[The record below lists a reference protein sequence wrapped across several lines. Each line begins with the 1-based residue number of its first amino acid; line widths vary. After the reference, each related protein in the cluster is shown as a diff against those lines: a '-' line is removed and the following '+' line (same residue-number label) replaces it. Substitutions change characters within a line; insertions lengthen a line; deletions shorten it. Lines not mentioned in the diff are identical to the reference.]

1 MTQHFVVKINALE
14 GMSILSRTMTGSRD
28 TYSNPAQDRGLFAGG
43 LANFLCSWHRYY
55 DGELPELREDIFK
68 LSKHNSSY
76 YSLFLAVA
84 SIVCGRRK
92 LFLTSHGHIGLGPE
106 TMSKGEIVCVL
117 GGATM
122 PHFLKKVGG
131 YFLLVEDCFVD
142 NLMDGEAVIAM
153 QKSEAHLGP
162 ILTGNFL
169 KGKPPTQMSDTGKRP
184 RGLER
189 YSERSSQGIE
199 PADTSLE
206 GQSSKSSLQRYD
218 PPLAATLEGP
228 DQLSQIRI
236 R

>member
-14 GMSILSRTMTGSRD
+14 SMGILSRTMTGGRD
-28 TYSNPAQDRGLFAGG
+28 TYSNPAQGRGLFAGG
-43 LANFLCSWHRYY
+43 FGKLPVQLAPLY

-76 YSLFLAVA
+76 YSPFLAVA

-92 LFLTSHGHIGLGPE
+92 LFLASHGHIGLGPE

-122 PHFLKKVGG
+122 PHFLREVGG

-153 QKSEAHLGP
+153 QKSEAHLTM
-162 ILTGNFL
+162 LQTRVL
-169 KGKPPTQMSDTGKRP
+169 GKCANDSQPPH
-184 RGLER
+184 
-189 YSERSSQGIE
+189 
-199 PADTSLE
+199 
-206 GQSSKSSLQRYD
+206 
-218 PPLAATLEGP
+218 
-228 DQLSQIRI
+228 QLSLHLFGCIISPEREFI
-236 R
+236 SE

>member
-1 MTQHFVVKINALE
+1 VQ
-14 GMSILSRTMTGSRD
+14 
-28 TYSNPAQDRGLFAGG
+28 
-43 LANFLCSWHRYY
+43 LAPLY

-76 YSLFLAVA
+76 YSPFLAVA

-153 QKSEAHLGP
+153 RKSEAHLGP
-162 ILTGNFL
+162 ILTGNLL
-169 KGKPPTQMSDTGKRP
+169 KGKPPTQMSDTGKDLVGWNDTLSAPLRVLSRRTP
-184 RGLER
+184 VLKDSLANRVCRDMILLLQLPWRGL
-189 YSERSSQGIE
+189 SN
-199 PADTSLE
+199 
-206 GQSSKSSLQRYD
+206 
-218 PPLAATLEGP
+218 
-228 DQLSQIRI
+228 
-236 R
+236 